1 MLYEYALEPTLLTQP
16 SACRLMVN
24 SMGFSKGRLV
34 SQFPEHWESLVHVIL
49 ADPDMMPMAK
59 KSILVKLSQIK
70 QSLFPRTCCWDDS
83 QTWLNNVM
91 QEHGVQPFRAI
102 LATSRPGNNKYI
114 LCEDDLDETN
124 KLWKADTTVTIN
136 RDATEMASATR
147 LLLES
152 AKEVI
157 LVDPHFDPGLPRYRR
172 PLERFLQILSNR
184 STSIPF
190 RRFEYHT
197 ATDATSSYLEKVATQ
212 ELCRMMPDDITL
224 KIIVWQSHHELHNR
238 YVLTN
243 PGGISF
249 HHGLDDGPG
258 TDELS
263 LLSRDSYINRW
274 RQYQKCTSPFTFR
287 IGLKVN
293 QTGVEPIESVDWG

>member
-1 MLYEYALEPTLLTQP
+1 
-16 SACRLMVN
+16 
-24 SMGFSKGRLV
+24 
-34 SQFPEHWESLVHVIL
+34 
-49 ADPDMMPMAK
+49 
-59 KSILVKLSQIK
+59 
-70 QSLFPRTCCWDDS
+70 
-83 QTWLNNVM
+83 
-91 QEHGVQPFRAI
+91 
-102 LATSRPGNNKYI
+102 
-114 LCEDDLDETN
+114 
-124 KLWKADTTVTIN
+124 
-136 RDATEMASATR
+136 
-147 LLLES
+147 
-152 AKEVI
+152 
-157 LVDPHFDPGLPRYRR
+157 
-172 PLERFLQILSNR
+172 
-184 STSIPF
+184 
-190 RRFEYHT
+190 
-197 ATDATSSYLEKVATQ
+197 
-212 ELCRMMPDDITL
+212 MMPDDITL